1 MEISYAL
8 RRWWV
13 SWIYYRRRNWRDSR
27 EREIERECER
37 AEYAAHCMCMR
48 VCVCVF
54 VCASSTP
61 LTVIIQCQNLMSPNC
76 SCWQRRA
83 MKLNAAPCGGNRPEQ
98 STAEGVMGRER
109 ESREWKAKG
118 VIELHMQKINN
129 LYRYQDLWIKSLYK
143 KSLPSSSH
151 ILFRLSRW
159 KRLEEAISDW
169 YIVLMCMNVFPYT
182 EYIFFKCLESIS
194 SNLKKSL
201 NSKTY
206 NIQSIKSDM
215 KIIFSF
221 IERFVNLALTI
232 EILIQL
238 I

>member
-48 VCVCVF
+48 VF

-98 STAEGVMGRER
+98 STAEGVRER
-109 ESREWKAKG
+109 EGEIGGQGRLRKSREWKAKG

-143 KSLPSSSH
+143 KVLPRWSH

-159 KRLEEAISDW
+159 KRL
-169 YIVLMCMNVFPYT
+169 
-182 EYIFFKCLESIS
+182 
-194 SNLKKSL
+194 
-201 NSKTY
+201 
-206 NIQSIKSDM
+206 
-215 KIIFSF
+215 
-221 IERFVNLALTI
+221 IERGRDRRMV
-232 EILIQL
+232 
-238 I
+238 